1 MIYIADEVV
10 FHHDGPFDA
19 ANPHRNR
26 KKDNRAPMRA
36 FPATSANMMLGG
48 SGPINKGI
56 DLERFHGVGVEGF
69 QDYGKAGNEVKRP
82 EAGRAMSFDP
92 LARVEPVHGDETLG
106 LGTSTFLEGAPASKK
121 AVMQRRESETQVPDG
136 VGGGLQR
143 KKSLAQRFRGG
154 IRPPIRSPEP
164 RYNDNVNGSADSP
177 PPPSRAPPIP
187 GRGAQSAGGPSR
199 MHQGENNPFDSMYD
213 EAYDRKGASITVA
226 EKERGGRARA
236 PSSPMRPLERRITTD
251 SADVDPENKPAGGF
265 LNRVKS
271 LKGGR
276 RVRRPS

>member
-1 MIYIADEVV
+1 
-10 FHHDGPFDA
+10 
-19 ANPHRNR
+19 
-26 KKDNRAPMRA
+26 
-36 FPATSANMMLGG
+36 MLGG
-48 SGPINKGI
+48 SGPVNKGI

-69 QDYGKAGNEVKRP
+69 QDYGKAGNELPKRP
-82 EAGRAMSFDP
+82 EPGRAVTATTFDP
-92 LARVEPVHGDETLG
+92 VARVEPIHAEETMG

-121 AVMQRRESETQVPDG
+121 AVMQRRESETQISDQG
-136 VGGGLQR
+136 MGGGLGR

-154 IRPPIRSPEP
+154 IRGDRPGVRSPELP
-164 RYNDNVNGSADSP
+164 RYNDSINSSSMPDSP

-187 GRGAQSAGGPSR
+187 SREVQSAGGPAR
-199 MHQGENNPFDSMYD
+199 IHQGESNPFDNMYD

-226 EKERGGRARA
+226 ERERGSGRARA
-236 PSSPMRPLERRITTD
+236 PSSPMRPLERRVTTD
-251 SADVDPENKPAGGF
+251 SADGDPENRPAGGF

>member
-1 MIYIADEVV
+1 
-10 FHHDGPFDA
+10 
-19 ANPHRNR
+19 
-26 KKDNRAPMRA
+26 MRA

-69 QDYGKAGNEVKRP
+69 QDYGKAGNDLKRP
-82 EAGRAMSFDP
+82 DLGRAVTATSFDP
-92 LARVEPVHGDETLG
+92 LARVDPVHGEETMG

-121 AVMQRRESETQVPDG
+121 AVMQRRESETQVPDQG
-136 VGGGLQR
+136 MGGLGR

-154 IRPPIRSPEP
+154 ISRNDRPPMRSPEP
-164 RYNDNVNGSADSP
+164 RYNDGFNDTSMPDSP

-187 GRGAQSAGGPSR
+187 SREVQSAGGPAR
-199 MHQGENNPFDSMYD
+199 LNKAENNPFDSMYD
-213 EAYDRKGASITVA
+213 EAYDKKGASITTA
-226 EKERGGRARA
+226 ERERGGRARA
-236 PSSPMRPLERRITTD
+236 PSSPMRPLERRTTTD
-251 SADVDPENKPAGGF
+251 SADGDPENKPSGGF